1 MGNLY
6 ELREGQIPVAG
17 IFLGKHNYGYK
28 TRPSTSSHPN
38 ARDESDYSADE
49 IRERYIATGSGR
61 SDLSKALMKTQPAT
75 NDFAPPTLK
84 DSDFRLS
91 PSDFPTFDFATI
103 DYPLDWRSFLPSTTR
118 KISQK
123 FAQNPLG
130 YLSLYSIKARRRMT
144 GGGSACAV
152 GVAALP
158 SVRSSVA
165 L

>member
-1 MGNLY
+1 
-6 ELREGQIPVAG
+6 
-17 IFLGKHNYGYK
+17 
-28 TRPSTSSHPN
+28 
-38 ARDESDYSADE
+38 
-49 IRERYIATGSGR
+49 
-61 SDLSKALMKTQPAT
+61 MKTQPAT

-103 DYPLDWRSFLPSTTR
+103 DYPLDWRSFLHSATR

-130 YLSLYSIKARRRMT
+130 SLSLYSIKARRRMT

-158 SVRSSVA
+158 SVRPSVA
-165 L
+165 LCAAFLPVVVFLYPCTVSAALRAFYGVL